1 MNKISDTNLETASLE
16 TLRGI
21 STASMMEAAENY
33 ATKKLEFVSDPVIG
47 SRENLIASYLRS
59 RLTIERT
66 EIKSLF
72 DGLNK
77 IGSN

>member
-1 MNKISDTNLETASLE
+1 MNNISDTNLETASLE
-16 TLRGI
+16 TLCEI
-21 STASMMEAAENY
+21 STASMREAAENY
-33 ATKKLEFVSDPVIG
+33 ATKKLEFVCDPVIG
-47 SRENLIASYLRS
+47 SRENLIASYIRS

-72 DGLNK
+72 DGLKK